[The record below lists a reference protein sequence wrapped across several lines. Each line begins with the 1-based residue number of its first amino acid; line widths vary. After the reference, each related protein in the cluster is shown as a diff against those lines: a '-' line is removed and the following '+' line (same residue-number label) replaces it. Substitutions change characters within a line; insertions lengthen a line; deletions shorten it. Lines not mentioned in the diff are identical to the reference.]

1 VVTTSS
7 TRLGFCATVV
17 KLRLEPLCI
26 GRLRGRAVQRT
37 PNDSEPEPDLLRE
50 PVQKVD
56 VAQRVDELLFLY
68 TNIRLRHQRNK
79 TTVGR
84 IVPSHLPTD
93 YNGGLLVTAQNCSG
107 FGI

>member
-1 VVTTSS
+1 
-7 TRLGFCATVV
+7 
-17 KLRLEPLCI
+17 
-26 GRLRGRAVQRT
+26 
-37 PNDSEPEPDLLRE
+37 
-50 PVQKVD
+50 

-93 YNGGLLVTAQNCSG
+93 YNGGLLVTAQNCSCCQTQSLFYDVCSNAG
-107 FGI
+107 RIRKLKKEQSAPPTPQVETQAAKKPEIDDVQQ